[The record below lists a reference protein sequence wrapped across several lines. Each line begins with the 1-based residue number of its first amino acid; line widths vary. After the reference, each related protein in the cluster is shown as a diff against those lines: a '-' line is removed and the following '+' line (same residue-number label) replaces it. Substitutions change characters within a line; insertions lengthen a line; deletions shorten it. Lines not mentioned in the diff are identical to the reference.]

1 MEEAIRQFLIEGER
15 AGMRYSLGTPR
26 SNTAPT
32 TGLQLG
38 QRAGS
43 SLEFREHRDYQ
54 AGDDLRRIDWNAYAR
69 SDKLTIKLFREEI
82 SPHLDL
88 ILDGSRSMNL
98 EGSAKLQVSTGL
110 AAVLAIAAEN
120 AGYTHKTWLLRSWCE
135 PVANSGNRPSHWDN
149 LEFDYRENPVE
160 GFTRVPPKF
169 RRQGMRAL
177 ISDLLWL
184 GEPNRVLQQLSQEA
198 SSVFVVQVLAAAD
211 VNPPERGRVRLVDS
225 ETDEER
231 EIFID
236 DKAIK
241 RYREALA
248 RHQQNWI
255 RACRQAGAVL
265 IEFVS
270 EKLVPEW
277 DLAELVKIG
286 ILKI

>member
-26 SNTAPT
+26 SNAAATS
-32 TGLQLG
+32 GLQLG

-69 SDKLTIKLFREEI
+69 SDKLTIKLFRDEI

-88 ILDGSRSMNL
+88 VLDGSCSMAL
-98 EGSAKLQVSTGL
+98 EGSSKLQASTGL

-120 AGYTHKTWLLRSWCE
+120 AGYTHNTWLLRDWCE
-135 PVANSGNRPSHWDN
+135 PVANSSNRPSLWDN
-149 LEFDYRENPVE
+149 LEFDYRGNPVE

-184 GEPNRVLQQLSQEA
+184 GEPSRVLQQLAQGA
-198 SSVFVVQVLAAAD
+198 SSVFVIQVLAAAD

-231 EIFID
+231 EIYID
-236 DKAIK
+236 DRAIN
-241 RYREALA
+241 RYRDALA
-248 RHQQNWI
+248 RHQQNWL

-265 IEFVS
+265 VEIVS
-270 EKLVPEW
+270 ERIVSSW
-277 DLAELVKIG
+277 DLVELVKIG

>member
-1 MEEAIRQFLIEGER
+1 MDEDIRHFLIEGER
-15 AGMRYSLGTPR
+15 AGMRYSLGAPR
-26 SNTAPT
+26 SNFAATS
-32 TGLQLG
+32 GLQLG

-88 ILDGSRSMNL
+88 VLDGSCSMAL
-98 EGSAKLQVSTGL
+98 EGSAKLRASTGL
-110 AAVLAIAAEN
+110 AAVLAIAADN
-120 AGYTHKTWLLRSWCE
+120 AGYTHKAWLLRDSCE
-135 PVANSGNRPSHWDN
+135 PVANGGTRPSLWDN
-149 LEFDYRENPVE
+149 LEFDFRANPVE

-169 RRQGMRAL
+169 RRQGIRAL

-184 GEPNRVLQQLSQEA
+184 GEPNRVLQQLAHGA

-211 VNPPERGRVRLVDS
+211 VNPQERGRVRLVDS
-225 ETDEER
+225 ETDEKR
-231 EIFID
+231 MIFID
-236 DKAIK
+236 DAAIK
-241 RYREALA
+241 RYRDALA
-248 RHQQNWI
+248 RHQQNWL

-265 IEFVS
+265 IEIVS
-270 EKLVPEW
+270 ENIVATW
-277 DLAELVKIG
+277 DLSELVKTG

>member
-1 MEEAIRQFLIEGER
+1 MEEAIRQFLLEGER

-26 SNTAPT
+26 SNAALTS
-32 TGLQLG
+32 GLQLG

-69 SDKLTIKLFREEI
+69 SDKLTIKLFRDEI

-88 ILDGSRSMNL
+88 VLDGSCSMAL
-98 EGSAKLQVSTGL
+98 EESSKLQASTGL
-110 AAVLAIAAEN
+110 AAVLATAAEN
-120 AGYTHKTWLLRSWCE
+120 AGYTHKTWLLRDWCE
-135 PVANSGNRPSHWDN
+135 PVANSSNRPSLWDN
-149 LEFDYRENPVE
+149 LEFDYRGNPVE

-184 GEPNRVLQQLSQEA
+184 GEPSRVLQQLAQGA
-198 SSVFVVQVLAAAD
+198 SSVFVIQVLAAAD
-211 VNPPERGRVRLVDS
+211 LNPPERGRVRLVDS

-231 EIFID
+231 EIYID
-236 DKAIK
+236 DRAIS
-241 RYREALA
+241 RYRDALA
-248 RHQQNWI
+248 RHQQNWL
-255 RACRQAGAVL
+255 RACRQAGSVL
-265 IEFVS
+265 VEIVS
-270 EKLVPEW
+270 ERIVSSWELV
-277 DLAELVKIG
+277 ELVKIG